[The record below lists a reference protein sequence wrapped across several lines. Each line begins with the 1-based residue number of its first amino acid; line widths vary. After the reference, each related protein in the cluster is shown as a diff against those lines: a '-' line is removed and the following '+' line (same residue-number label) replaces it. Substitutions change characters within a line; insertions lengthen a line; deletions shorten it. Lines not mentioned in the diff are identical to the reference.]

1 MKFTRPGRSVNL
13 TDLVAGG
20 CVIAL
25 SAAFMLLAMNYG
37 LGSARRMGPGY
48 YPFVAS
54 LLGMV
59 LGGVIVVQA
68 LLAPKDEETDFRW
81 RPLIFVSAAFVL
93 FGLLIERGGLLLT
106 VVVTTI
112 VGSMADREARVS
124 ESLFLGIGLA
134 LGIWAVFVLLLGLSI
149 PVLPRL
155 Y

>member
-1 MKFTRPGRSVNL
+1 MRLPRRPVNL
-13 TDLVAGG
+13 TDLIAGG

-25 SAAFMLLAMNYG
+25 SGGFMLLAMDYG
-37 LGSARRMGPGY
+37 LGSAMRMGAGY

-68 LLAPKDEETDFRW
+68 LLAAPEEATDFRW

-93 FGLLIERGGLLLT
+93 FGLLIERGGLLAT
-106 VVVTTI
+106 VVVTTM
-112 VGSMADREARVS
+112 VGSMADREARMA
-124 ESLFLGIGLA
+124 ESLPLGVGLA
-134 LGIWAVFVLLLGLSI
+134 LGIWAVFVALLGLSI

-155 Y
+155 N

>member
-1 MKFTRPGRSVNL
+1 MRLPRRPVNL
-13 TDLVAGG
+13 TDLIAGG

-25 SAAFMLLAMNYG
+25 SGGFMLLAMDYG
-37 LGSARRMGPGY
+37 LGSARRMGAGY

-68 LLAPKDEETDFRW
+68 LLAAPEEATDFRW

-93 FGLLIERGGLLLT
+93 FGLLIERGGLLAT
-106 VVVTTI
+106 VVVTTM
-112 VGSMADREARVS
+112 VGSMADREARVA
-124 ESLFLGIGLA
+124 ESLPLGVGLA
-134 LGIWAVFVLLLGLSI
+134 LGIWAVFVALLGLSI

-155 Y
+155 N